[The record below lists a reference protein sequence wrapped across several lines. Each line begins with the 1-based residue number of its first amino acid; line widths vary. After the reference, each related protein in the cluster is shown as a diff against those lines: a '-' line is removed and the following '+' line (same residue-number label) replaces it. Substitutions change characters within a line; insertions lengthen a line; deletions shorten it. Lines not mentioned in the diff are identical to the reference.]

1 MSGQVNVINTYSS
14 NKGMSRTRKDCLEM
28 FGLRGTRGAHT
39 EGAEAAGKKGMSNPE
54 GPRVNK
60 TCCRHSRVVVS
71 GVLNET
77 KPMNPRLVANLEHP
91 SDTVKHS
98 QKQSTLFGVKY
109 KIIEAPGAGRSG
121 PVQFA

>member
-1 MSGQVNVINTYSS
+1 
-14 NKGMSRTRKDCLEM
+14 M

-39 EGAEAAGKKGMSNPE
+39 EGAEAAGKKAMSNPE

-60 TCCRHSRVVVS
+60 TCCRHSRGVVS

-77 KPMNPRLVANLEHP
+77 KPMNPRLVANLEHS

-98 QKQSTLFGVKY
+98 QRQSTLFGVKY
-109 KIIEAPGAGRSG
+109 KINSRSARGRQKWSSSVRIG
-121 PVQFA
+121 R